1 MNFREIFY
9 ISNLLSLSRVV
20 LILPIYYFLK
30 MDTMTGSYWAV
41 FLMLI
46 VALTDTLDGR
56 LARKLNQQ
64 SDFGRVV
71 DPVADKIAIAVIA
84 LMLINLRDLPIWFL
98 VLVLT
103 RDVAILLLGLF
114 VISKQ
119 KIVIESQRIG
129 KVTAFMLGTLMII
142 FTLDLPI
149 LKEIFLWTNVA
160 LILTSSIVY
169 FGKFKS
175 TVGAAKQ
182 S

>member
-1 MNFREIFY
+1 MNFRDIFY
-9 ISNLLSLSRVV
+9 FSNQLSFLRVV

-30 MDTMTGSYWAV
+30 LDTTTGSYWAV
-41 FLMLI
+41 FLMLFA
-46 VALTDTLDGR
+46 ALTDILDGK

-64 SDFGRVV
+64 SDFGRIL
-71 DPVADKIAIAVIA
+71 DPVADKVTIAVIA

-103 RDVAILLLGLF
+103 RDIAILLLGLF

-142 FTLDLPI
+142 YTLDVPI

-160 LILTSSIVY
+160 LLFISSIVY

-175 TVGAAKQ
+175 MVGAAKQ

>member
-9 ISNLLSLSRVV
+9 ISNQLSLLRVV

-30 MDTMTGSYWAV
+30 LDTMVGNYLAV
-41 FLMLI
+41 FLMLL
-46 VALTDTLDGR
+46 VALTDVLDGR

-103 RDVAILLLGLF
+103 RDIAILLLGLF

-142 FTLDLPI
+142 YTLDLPI

-160 LILTSSIVY
+160 LILASSIVY

-175 TVGAAKQ
+175 MVSAAKQ

>member
-9 ISNLLSLSRVV
+9 FSNQLSLLRVV

-30 MDTMTGSYWAV
+30 LDTTTGSYWAV
-41 FLMLI
+41 FLMLLA
-46 VALTDTLDGR
+46 ALTDILDGK

-64 SDFGRVV
+64 SDFGRIL
-71 DPVADKIAIAVIA
+71 DPLADKITIAVIA

-103 RDVAILLLGLF
+103 RDIAILLLGLL

-119 KIVIESQRIG
+119 KIVIESQTIG
-129 KVTAFMLGTLMII
+129 KVTAFMLGILMII
-142 FTLDLPI
+142 YTLDVPI
-149 LKEIFLWTNVA
+149 LKEILLWTNVA
-160 LILTSSIVY
+160 LLLISSIVY

-175 TVGAAKQ
+175 MVGTTKQ

>member
-1 MNFREIFY
+1 M
-9 ISNLLSLSRVV
+9 LL
-20 LILPIYYFLK
+20 
-30 MDTMTGSYWAV
+30 
-41 FLMLI
+41 

-64 SDFGRVV
+64 SDFGRIV
-71 DPVADKIAIAVIA
+71 DPVADKVAIGVIA
-84 LMLINLRDLPIWFL
+84 FMLINLRDLPIWFL

-103 RDVAILLLGLF
+103 RDAAILLLGLL

-119 KIVIESQRIG
+119 KIVIESQMIG

-142 FTLDLPI
+142 YTLDLSI

-160 LILTSSIVY
+160 LILASSIVY

-175 TVGAAKQ
+175 MVGT

>member
-9 ISNLLSLSRVV
+9 ISNQLSLLRVV
-20 LILPIYYFLK
+20 LILPIYYFLQL
-30 MDTMTGSYWAV
+30 DTMVGSYLAV
-41 FLMLI
+41 FLMLL
-46 VALTDTLDGR
+46 VALTDVLDGR

-142 FTLDLPI
+142 YTLDLPI

-175 TVGAAKQ
+175 MVGAAKQ